1 MKIIKIMLDKERQLK
16 MCTRTFPTVE
26 KVLGASMEKVDFEK
40 QETIYALLLGLMIWQ
55 DKKLTLDKVYD
66 IVDVA
71 IENKM
76 EKDELDFME
85 AFGAVLTEIGE
96 AVNEL
101 MNADNPSK

>member
-1 MKIIKIMLDKERQLK
+1 MNIKSITLDKERQLK

-26 KVLGASMEKVDFEK
+26 KTLGVSMEKVDFEQ

-71 IENKM
+71 IENRM
-76 EKDELDFME
+76 EKEELSFMD
-85 AFGAVLTEIGE
+85 AFSAVLTEISE
-96 AVNEL
+96 AVGEL
-101 MNADNPSK
+101 LDTGTPSK